1 MRFVSWNVN
10 GIRAVANKGLL
21 ESLNSLEADVIGFQ
35 ETKATEE
42 QVAEVLQPM
51 VDAGWHLEASSAER
65 KGYSGTA
72 MLSRQKPL
80 RVLREL
86 PQSEHN
92 SEGRL
97 IAAEFD
103 DHWAVTA
110 YVPNSG
116 GELARLPYRST
127 WDKDLTAFLTELDKE
142 KPVFFGGDLNVA
154 HQPMDIARPKAN
166 YNKTP
171 GYTQV
176 EIDGFTQLL
185 QAGFV
190 DTFRTL
196 HPDRVEYSWWS
207 YRGGAR
213 ENNIGWRLDYWVVSQ
228 RMANRLEAARIHPGI
243 AGSDHVPVSVDW
255 K

>member
-1 MRFVSWNVN
+1 MRFISWNVN
-10 GIRAVANKGLL
+10 GIRAVASKGLL
-21 ESLNSLEADVIGFQ
+21 TPLMDLKADAIGFQ

-42 QVAEVLQPM
+42 QVAEVLQPFLN
-51 VDAGWHLEASSAER
+51 AGWHLEASSAER

-72 MLSRQKPL
+72 LLLRQKPL
-80 RVLREL
+80 RVVRDL

-97 IAAEFD
+97 IAAEME
-103 DHWAVTA
+103 DHWVVTS

-127 WDKDLTAFLTELDKE
+127 WDRDLTAFLSELDQH

-154 HQPMDIARPKAN
+154 HQPIDIARPQAN

-176 EIDGFTQLL
+176 EIDGLTQLL
-185 QAGFV
+185 QAGFI
-190 DTFRTL
+190 DSFRAL

-213 ENNIGWRLDYWVVSQ
+213 ENNIGWRLDYWVVS
-228 RMANRLEAARIHPGI
+228 ARLRDRLISAAIHPEI
-243 AGSDHVPVSVDW
+243 SGSDHVPVSVEW
-255 K
+255 S

>member
-10 GIRAVANKGLL
+10 GIRAVAGKGLL
-21 ESLNSLEADVIGFQ
+21 QQLNTLGADVIGLQ
-35 ETKATEE
+35 ETKATED
-42 QVAEVLQPM
+42 QVAEVLQPFLA
-51 VDAGWHLEASSAER
+51 DGWHVEASSAER

-72 MLSRQKPL
+72 LLSRTAPL
-80 RVLREL
+80 RVIRDL
-86 PQSEHN
+86 PQAEHN
-92 SEGRL
+92 TEGRL
-97 IAAEFD
+97 LAAEFPD
-103 DHWAVTA
+103 FWVVIS

-127 WDKDLTAFLTELDKE
+127 WDRDLTAFLSDLDRE

-154 HQPMDIARPKAN
+154 HQPMDLARPKAN

-176 EIDGFTQLL
+176 EIDGFTNLL
-185 QAGFV
+185 QAGFL
-190 DTFRTL
+190 DSFRHL

-213 ENNIGWRLDYWVVSQ
+213 ENNIGWRLDYWVVSE
-228 RMANRLEAARIHPGI
+228 RMAHRLEASRIHPEVS
-243 AGSDHVPVSVDW
+243 GSDHVPVSVDW